1 MTGQP
6 DFCNRCGD
14 RLDPN
19 GIPCYQKHCNYK
31 KYSDDADA
39 DDDNYDD
46 DDGFSLEINNQ
57 DTGSTDNSY
66 WRKKIFN
73 RDKEVEST
81 ESDDSSDGNDSDSTD
96 SGDSDSSSSGGSDN
110 GGCLDF
116 DGLGDGCIGG
126 FLKIIWKIISFPFR
140 VILWIGEIFD

>member
-19 GIPCYQKHCNYK
+19 GLSCYQKHCNYK
-31 KYSDDADA
+31 KYSDEE
-39 DDDNYDD
+39 DD
-46 DDGFSLEINNQ
+46 DDDYDEYDYSLEINNQ
-57 DTGSTDNSY
+57 ETGSTDNSY
-66 WRKKIFN
+66 WREKIFN
-73 RDKEVEST
+73 RDKKEKENEES
-81 ESDDSSDGNDSDSTD
+81 EKSDDSSDGNDSDA
-96 SGDSDSSSSGGSDN
+96 GSSSSSDGSDN

-126 FLKIIWKIISFPFR
+126 FLKLIWKIITFPIR
-140 VILWIGEIFD
+140 VIMWIAEIFD

>member
-19 GIPCYQKHCNYK
+19 GISCYQKHCNYK
-31 KYSDDADA
+31 KYSEDNSDDSD
-39 DDDNYDD
+39 YDD
-46 DDGFSLEINNQ
+46 GYELEINNQ
-57 DTGSTDNSY
+57 DFGSTDNSFL
-66 WRKKIFN
+66 RKKLFN

-81 ESDDSSDGNDSDSTD
+81 ESDDNDDSDSD
-96 SGDSDSSSSGGSDN
+96 GGNSSSHGSDK
-110 GGCLDF
+110 GGCLDL

-126 FLKIIWKIISFPFR
+126 FLKVIWKVITFPIR
-140 VILWIGEIFD
+140 VILWIAEIFD